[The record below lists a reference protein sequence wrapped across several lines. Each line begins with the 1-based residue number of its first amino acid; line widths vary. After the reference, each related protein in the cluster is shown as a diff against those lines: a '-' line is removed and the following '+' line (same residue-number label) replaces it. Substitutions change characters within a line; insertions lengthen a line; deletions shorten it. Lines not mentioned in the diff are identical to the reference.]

1 MDVSSVSY
9 IYIYIFFRSSA
20 LHSFLLTLFD
30 LSFVYI
36 FSSVVILF
44 LSFIFL
50 LLLASI
56 LIYIFL
62 VFILFQQLFVDIAI
76 PRPIVVVIM
85 AVNPLPITI
94 SAIS

>member
-1 MDVSSVSY
+1 MFHLFH
-9 IYIYIFFRSSA
+9 IYIYFFRSSA

-62 VFILFQQLFVDIAI
+62 FILFQQLFVDIAI

-94 SAIS
+94 SAVS